1 MWFDCC
7 WKISFGFFTWFS
19 RSIVPIW
26 TENSYLHSLLHTCV
40 TMQNGTEWN
49 VFFFFSFLLST
60 TILFKTL
67 FLHASN
73 QTDDGKPKGMHAVK
87 NHYTPFETK
96 KESMKKIQRNE
107 SKEFNKRPNE
117 VPNWSLFNNR
127 LQYVTT
133 SMLQSDRLLWRG
145 STRRFFNAKLEPK
158 WNVSSSQFI
167 NRLSFS
173 RHFVFTSLNC
183 HQHTVNKST
192 ILFIQFIRYRL
203 TTAQQKSESES
214 IPVLETA
221 KHHSA

>member
-1 MWFDCC
+1 MFLFEP
-7 WKISFGFFTWFS
+7 KI
-19 RSIVPIW
+19 RISILYYTHALPCK
-26 TENSYLHSLLHTCV
+26 TA
-40 TMQNGTEWN
+40 QNET
-49 VFFFFSFLLST
+49 FFSFLLPR

-67 FLHASN
+67 FLHATASN

-127 LQYVTT
+127 LRQACYRAI
-133 SMLQSDRLLWRG
+133 DFYEGARLV
-145 STRRFFNAKLEPK
+145 AKLEPK
-158 WNVSSSQFI
+158 WNVSWSRFI

-173 RHFVFTSLNC
+173 RHFQVFTSLNC

-192 ILFIQFIRYRL
+192 ILFSVYSL
-203 TTAQQKSESES
+203 
-214 IPVLETA
+214 
-221 KHHSA
+221 